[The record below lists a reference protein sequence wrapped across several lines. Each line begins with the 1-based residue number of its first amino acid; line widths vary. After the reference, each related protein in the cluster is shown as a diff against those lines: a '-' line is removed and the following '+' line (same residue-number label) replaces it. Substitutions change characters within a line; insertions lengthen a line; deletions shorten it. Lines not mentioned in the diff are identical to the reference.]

1 MSSSVVQGIA
11 QLPDELWEAIARR
24 LEPVDLVRVGVVS
37 TGHRNMVRNVTCG
50 VALSSLPRVCTQGEL
65 CSALALSPF
74 EARSIPHTVERR
86 KFKGGPCTY
95 NTNVFDIRTYVP
107 FLVSKMG
114 GWPALKERLEVV
126 ETKKRK
132 HLELRSRREE
142 AALERVC
149 KLDDWFAS
157 ECPFGSAIDCVD
169 SWIASL
175 EARGA
180 HKPDT
185 DATLRAFLGAA
196 SLKGPP
202 ISAAKAA
209 VLRFEAAQVERL
221 EREELERVEP
231 AARKDAVA
239 ALLRERGYELNENL
253 EVGRVVRFER
263 DKWRLFGETGD
274 LVQAQIADLICED
287 IERTA
292 ELRQRTE
299 ALRVK
304 EASRKALVD
313 ERRKALRSALR
324 KRKLKRASDP
334 SSYDAFVND
343 GRTKSGMTDVATIVD
358 SMALFASRDAQ
369 WRAIGTLA
377 MYALP
382 SECDLHCR
390 TSAMSTG
397 GAAMAIDDVVRLLE
411 ERRVTKEAAKSACER
426 DRLERTCTQPGCGN
440 LHRRNSPAMGPNG
453 PVCGACERM

>member
-50 VALSSLPRVCTQGEL
+50 VALSSLPRVCNQGEL
-65 CSALALSPF
+65 CSALALSPE
-74 EARSIPHTVERR
+74 EARSIPHTVETR
-86 KFKGGPCTY
+86 KFKGVPGTY
-95 NTNVFDIRTYVP
+95 DTHVFDIRTYVP

-132 HLELRSRREE
+132 RLELRSRREE

-185 DATLRAFLGAA
+185 DATLGAFLGAA
-196 SLKGPP
+196 SLNGPP
-202 ISAAKAA
+202 VSAAKAA
-209 VLRFEAAQVERL
+209 VLQFEAAQVERL
-221 EREELERVEP
+221 ERMERERVET
-231 AARKDAVA
+231 AARKEAIA

-253 EVGRVVRFER
+253 EVGQVVRFEHH
-263 DKWRLFGETGD
+263 KWRLFGETGD
-274 LVQAQIADLICED
+274 LVQAQIADLIIED

-292 ELRQRTE
+292 ELRQR
-299 ALRVK
+299 
-304 EASRKALVD
+304 KALVN
-313 ERRKALRSALR
+313 ERRKALQSALR

-343 GRTKSGMTDVATIVD
+343 GRTKSGLTDVATIVD

-369 WRAIGTLA
+369 WGAIGTLA
-377 MYALP
+377 RYALP
-382 SECDLHCR
+382 SERDLYCR

-411 ERRVTKEAAKSACER
+411 ERRVTEEAAQRACER
-426 DRLERTCTQPGCGN
+426 DRLERACTQPGCSN

-453 PVCGACERM
+453 PVCRACERM

>member
-65 CSALALSPF
+65 CSALALSPE
-74 EARSIPHTVERR
+74 EARCIPHTVETR
-86 KFKGGPCTY
+86 KLKGIPGTY
-95 NTNVFDIRTYVP
+95 DTHVFDIRTYVP

-221 EREELERVEP
+221 EREERERVET

-253 EVGRVVRFER
+253 EVWQVVRFEHN
-263 DKWRLFGETGD
+263 KWRLFGETGD
-274 LVQAQIADLICED
+274 LVQAQIADLIIKD
-287 IERTA
+287 IEHAA
-292 ELRQRTE
+292 ELRQRT
-299 ALRVK
+299 
-304 EASRKALVD
+304 ALVN
-313 ERRKALRSALR
+313 ERRKALQSALR

-343 GRTKSGMTDVATIVD
+343 GRTKSGLTDVATIVD

-382 SECDLHCR
+382 SERDLHCR